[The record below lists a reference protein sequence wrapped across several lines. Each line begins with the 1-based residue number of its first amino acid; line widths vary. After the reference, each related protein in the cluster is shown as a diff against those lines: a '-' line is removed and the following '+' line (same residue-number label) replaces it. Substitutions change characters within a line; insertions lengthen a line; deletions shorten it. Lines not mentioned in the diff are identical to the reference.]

1 MDNMVERI
9 YILTRQGRAY
19 TEEGCQKVIKL
30 VDEWLGLAEDFQ
42 ILQGEKY
49 NDSTVLGKELLDYA
63 GESRLEAL
71 KCCIAISCE
80 KIHLLGGTDHNIKGF
95 IADAEEH
102 PYLSSWE
109 IFMEE
114 LKTLEE

>member
-1 MDNMVERI
+1 MVERI

-49 NDSTVLGKELLDYA
+49 NDSTVLGKELLNYA
-63 GESRLEAL
+63 GESRL
-71 KCCIAISCE
+71 
-80 KIHLLGGTDHNIKGF
+80 
-95 IADAEEH
+95 
-102 PYLSSWE
+102 
-109 IFMEE
+109 
-114 LKTLEE
+114 